1 MSGVLFYWL
10 FLNEGRGQSVVLRVM
25 KLDKLDHLVLPV
37 SDIDRIAAFYTTHL
51 GMEKRT
57 FSDGRVA
64 LHFGDQKI
72 NLHPAGWNY
81 EPKAIVSTPGSADLC
96 FIVLESV
103 EVLLSILEESGIDI
117 IEGPIKRTG
126 AIGELCSIYFR
137 DPDGNLIELANQISI
152 D

>member
-1 MSGVLFYWL
+1 
-10 FLNEGRGQSVVLRVM
+10 M

-37 SDIDRIAAFYTTHL
+37 SEIDRISEFYTKHL
-51 GMEKRT
+51 GMHKRT
-57 FSDGRVA
+57 FGDGRVA

-72 NLHPAGWNY
+72 NLHSAGWDY
-81 EPKAIVSTPGSADLC
+81 EPKAAVSIAGSADLC
-96 FIVLESV
+96 FIVVESV
-103 EVLLSILEESGIDI
+103 EAIRLHLEESGIDV

-137 DPDGNLIELANQISI
+137 DPDGNLIELSNRILREQL